1 MWVHVNSNMSEDW
14 RLADPDFTD
23 FEPSTVQQAIQ
34 RFRRLQRKGL
44 TPWMYP
50 ECFIECAAKLPP
62 VELGKFEAWIVN
74 PAGEPSV
81 QVLRDAEEKWEDGAP
96 MEPAEPSEK

>member
-1 MWVHVNSNMSEDW
+1 MSEDW
-14 RLADPDFTD
+14 RLADPEFTD

>member
-1 MWVHVNSNMSEDW
+1 MSEDW
-14 RLADPDFTD
+14 RLADPEFTE

-62 VELGKFEAWIVN
+62 AELDKFEAWIVN
-74 PAGEPSV
+74 PAGEPAV
-81 QVLRDAEEKWEDGAP
+81 KVLREADEKWDDGAP
-96 MEPAEPSEK
+96 VKPTQWSLK